1 MTFLKSFAAGFASTL
16 AFHQGLLW
24 ELHRLGST
32 PRAPWNFAPVPPFGV
47 PAVISLAFFGGLW
60 AIALAWLIQ
69 EARGSRYW
77 LLWTLLG
84 ALGPSV
90 VAWMLVMPLKG
101 MAMAAG
107 GDPKLMIG
115 ALLLNAAWG
124 AGCALFLRLLP
135 H

>member
-1 MTFLKSFAAGFASTL
+1 MQFLKSFAAGFASTL

-24 ELHRLGST
+24 LLHRLGSS
-32 PRAPWNFAPVPPFGV
+32 PRAPWNFAPVPPLGV
-47 PAVISLAFFGGLW
+47 PAVISLACFGGLW
-60 AIALAWLIQ
+60 AIALAWLLQ

-90 VAWMLVMPLKG
+90 VAWMLVMPAKG

-107 GDPKLMIG
+107 GDSKIMIG

-124 AGCALFLRLLP
+124 AGCALLLRLP
-135 H
+135 PR